1 MATSISTQPVFQLDC
16 RNGVFIGMH
25 NSATNAPLS
34 PSQRTA
40 QPESGDSGTTAQDK
54 ASAIV
59 YADPRSL
66 ALLELIRRI
75 APSDASVLVIGDT
88 GTGKELVARQIH
100 GLSNRANKPFA
111 AINCGAFPENLFES
125 ELFGHEKGAF
135 SGATHTKTGWFETA
149 NGGTLFLDEVGD
161 LPLSLQVKLLRALQ
175 EGEVIRVGGRKTI
188 PVDVRII
195 AATNRDLEQAVK
207 AGRFREDLY
216 FRLKVV
222 RIPLSPLRERSGDIV
237 PLARHFMCKYVR
249 SLGLPPI
256 RLAQDALSKLSRY
269 SWPGNI
275 RELENTIHSTLLTFT
290 GEFIRA
296 KDIDLP
302 ELDRDAPFDV
312 PTLEPADNVIR
323 LSALEHFLRDQ
334 MSAPIPQLLDSVI
347 ETTVR
352 IAYENAGR
360 NQAQAARILG
370 ISRSVLRTHLKNIGL
385 LNTAPTS

>member
-1 MATSISTQPVFQLDC
+1 
-16 RNGVFIGMH
+16 MH